1 MWKYYKNIEKYQLF
15 ILKTTPLLS
24 KKKKKKKERKT
35 QGLTL
40 LLTLNLDFIYSLLFA
55 SLSLSHTHTHTHTR
69 AKRERERERER
80 APRRNSLR
88 ERWRDRRCK
97 GRWRS
102 STHRRWSSSP
112 PPSACVPGWIRSA
125 CLFLFFFFFLSCS
138 DLTLVLQFDYFYE
151 N

>member
-1 MWKYYKNIEKYQLF
+1 MLRLF
-15 ILKTTPLLS
+15 ILKSTPLLF
-24 KKKKKKKERKT
+24 KKKKRKKKRKT

-40 LLTLNLDFIYSLLFA
+40 LLTLNLNFIYSLLFA
-55 SLSLSHTHTHTHTR
+55 SLSHTHTHTHKR
-69 AKRERERERER
+69 AKRERER